1 MTIETLKFINDE
13 LTKLGINYE
22 FGMYTSSPVK
32 YPYFV
37 GEYNEVGEVNEDG
50 MDETT
55 FILTGTT
62 RGSSLE
68 LEREKEKIRKYFKE
82 ITAILDNSNG
92 VAIYYVNSFGVPVDT
107 DEIKRIQINL
117 TIKEWKVE

>member
-1 MTIETLKFINDE
+1 MTNETLKFMNDE
-13 LTKLGINYE
+13 LTKIGINYE
-22 FGMYTSSPVK
+22 FKTYTSHPIV

-37 GEYNEVGEVNEDG
+37 GEYNESGEANEDG

-62 RGSSLE
+62 RGSNIE
-68 LEREKEKIRKYFKE
+68 LEKEKEKIRKHFKE
-82 ITAILDNSNG
+82 ITAILENSNG
-92 VAIYYVNSFGVPVDT
+92 VAVYYVNSFGVPVDT
-107 DEIKRIQINL
+107 DDIKRIQINL